1 MKNVFMEQ
9 VSIFEKINLLKREL
23 GLNNYDESSITKCY
37 QICSLI
43 ETDKAK
49 HYLDTNINDTLLF
62 LSASECIKN
71 NNGKVLGFLAKDSR
85 LWSVDSIRTSKSTT
99 VREDRIAQLFPQ
111 LSHYK
116 FDLDLDDLVSVA
128 VKSYSEMVSLI
139 KAKKIKLDLVHL
151 ITEISMARIIEDI
164 FDDIND
170 DGIILL
176 DKTDELIRN
185 SLADF
190 WKEKTVPLFECD
202 NYAIYKKTNPALC
215 DTVRLD
221 HLRKK
226 LLTIR
231 ENLRVIEMHSVP
243 SITVGVVAYNIENY
257 IQECLSSIVHQRGNF
272 KMDVVI
278 FEDSST
284 DATYQKIVDFMHN
297 TKLPPNINIQ
307 LNQNKKN
314 VGLVENYHLVISRA
328 KEINNDFFALVD
340 GDDYF
345 INDER
350 LQKHIEHL
358 IANPDLALSF
368 DGRILYDEGSD
379 TYSIDDTKQ
388 RLTQSK
394 YNFFDL
400 AKNYFMGTGSVVRG
414 NVVLQTPDELFNIFT
429 ADWFLHLFFSRYG
442 DIGFIK
448 KPMFVYRIHKQGDW
462 SGRTTLFNAR
472 RLYKAIDDFN
482 SLTNYVYYPY
492 IFEHQAQLYNQKYN
506 EPFENLDLL
515 IIDDVFPH
523 PSNGYRLQEF
533 GSYLTHFEKIKILAA
548 GVWTHLLGSDTNIE
562 IIKRYKQDHRSVA
575 DKVVGWNGYSF
586 NGNVSAKLAY
596 ICFLGNAYHCIE
608 LLESLNIPFV
618 LELYPGGSFGLDNIQ
633 SDRMLERVLSSKC
646 FRKVIVTQQATYD
659 YLLKK
664 NLCAKEEII
673 NIFGV
678 VMPVDDLTK
687 EYKGKKHFGYQKK
700 TLDICFV
707 AMKYTKFG
715 SDKGYDLFIEVAKK
729 LVKSH
734 KNIKFHVVGGFDEDV
749 IDVSSLKNR
758 ITFYGHQKLDWFDA
772 FYQDKDII
780 LSPNIN
786 GLTHNGAFDGFPTA
800 ACTDAGLRETAIFC
814 TDPLHLNKDHYLP
827 GEEIEILEHN
837 TAYIVERINYYY
849 LNPDKLLALAQKG
862 RKRIQQLYSYDA
874 QMKPRIQLLDE
885 EISKYPSWVDKSI
898 AIKSGNMAEKANHP
912 INQFGSSQ
920 PDKKIYYPV
929 NKESLMQKAIRIIR
943 KIYKR
948 ILIHQEVKLIRN
960 SILFDEEWY
969 LLNNP
974 DVAAAK
980 LDPCIHYLRHGAC
993 ERRNPSRLFDS
1004 SWYLDT
1010 YPDVS
1015 RSGIN
1020 PLVHYLRFGQFEGR
1034 SPQKNNLSE
1043 VY

>member
-1 MKNVFMEQ
+1 MKNVFMNHE
-9 VSIFEKINLLKREL
+9 SIYEKIKLLMGEL
-23 GLNNYDESSITKCY
+23 GLNNYEESSIIKCF

-43 ETDKAK
+43 ETEKAK
-49 HYLDTNINDTLLF
+49 HFLDTNINDTLFF

-71 NNGKVLGFLAKDSR
+71 NNGKVLGFIAKDSR
-85 LWSVDSIRTSKSTT
+85 LWSVDSNNISKSPP
-99 VREDRIAQLFPQ
+99 VREDRIAHLFPQ
-111 LSHYK
+111 LSQYK
-116 FDLDLDDLVSVA
+116 FDLDLDDHVSVA
-128 VKSYSEMVSLI
+128 VKSYSELVSLI
-139 KAKKIKLDLVHL
+139 EDKKIKLDLVHL
-151 ITEISMARIIEDI
+151 ITEIKIDRIVEDI
-164 FDDIND
+164 FDNIND

-176 DKTDELIRN
+176 EKTDELKSDSI
-185 SLADF
+185 ADF
-190 WKEKTVPLFECD
+190 YKEKTVQLYECD
-202 NYAIYKKTNPALC
+202 DYAIYKKIDPALC
-215 DTVRLD
+215 DDVRLD

-226 LLTIR
+226 LVTIR
-231 ENLRVIEMHSVP
+231 ENIHNFESQPVP

-257 IQECLSSIVHQRGNF
+257 IQECLSSIIHQRGNF
-272 KMDVVI
+272 NMDVVV

-284 DATYQKIVDFMHN
+284 DSTYQKIVEFINN
-297 TKLPPNINIQ
+297 TELPNNIKIE
-307 LNQNKKN
+307 LNKNKKN

-358 IANPDLALSF
+358 NANPDLALSF
-368 DGRILYDEGSD
+368 DGIILYDEGSD
-379 TYSIDDTKQ
+379 TYSIETTKQ
-388 RLTQSK
+388 KLTQSK

-400 AKNYFMGTGSVVRG
+400 VKDNFMATCSVVRG
-414 NVVLQTPDELFNIFT
+414 NVVLKTPDELFNIFT
-429 ADWFLHLFFSRYG
+429 ADWFLHLFFSQYG
-442 DIGFIK
+442 DIGFIR
-448 KPMFVYRIHKQGDW
+448 KPMFVYRIHTHGDW

-482 SLTNYVYYPY
+482 SLTNYAYYPY
-492 IFEHQAQLYNQKYN
+492 IFEYQAQLYNQKYN

-533 GSYLTHFEKIKILAA
+533 GSYLTHFEKIKILAT
-548 GVWTHLLGSDTNIE
+548 GVWTHLLGNDTNIE
-562 IIKRYKQDHRSVA
+562 IIKKYKQDHKDIA
-575 DKVVGWNGYSF
+575 DKVIGWNGYSF
-586 NGNVSAKLAY
+586 NGDVSCKLAY
-596 ICFLGNAYHCIE
+596 ICFLGNAYPCIE
-608 LLESLNIPFV
+608 LLERLNIPFV
-618 LELYPGGSFGLDNIQ
+618 LELYPGGSFGLDNVQ
-633 SDRMLERVLSSKC
+633 SDRMLERVLSSQC

-664 NLCAKEEII
+664 NFCAKEDII

-715 SDKGYDLFIEVAKK
+715 SDKGYDIFIEVAKK
-729 LVKSH
+729 LAKLH
-734 KNIKFHVVGGFDEDV
+734 KNINFHVVGGFNEDV

-758 ITFYGHQKLDWFDA
+758 ITFYGHQKLDWFDT
-772 FYQDKDII
+772 FYKNKDII
-780 LSPNIN
+780 LSPNLN
-786 GLTHNGAFDGFPTA
+786 GLTFNGAFDGFPTA

-814 TDPLHLNKDHYLP
+814 TDPLNLNNNHYLP
-827 GEEIEILEHN
+827 GEEIEIIEHDV
-837 TAYIVERINYYY
+837 AYIVERINYYY
-849 LNPDKLLALAQKG
+849 HNPDKLLTLAQNG
-862 RKRIQQLYSYDA
+862 RKRIQKLYSYDT
-874 QMKPRIQLLDE
+874 QMKPRIQLLED
-885 EISKYPSWVDKSI
+885 EISNYPRWVDESI
-898 AIKSGNMAEKANHP
+898 AIKSGNKPAKASHP
-912 INQFGSSQ
+912 THQFGATQS
-920 PDKKIYYPV
+920 DKKTYYPV
-929 NKESLMQKAIRIIR
+929 NKDSLMEKAIRIIR

-980 LDPCIHYLRHGAC
+980 MDPCIHYLLHGAY
-993 ERRNPSRLFDS
+993 ERRNPSPLFDS

-1015 RSGIN
+1015 RSGLN